1 MTCWKSSHY
10 NIKFDLIYCRIHCG
24 DDVVT
29 SFFSDYDNAMR
40 PGFGKIMLSLNQ
52 SIFITCEG
60 GGRGGAV
67 LKDFYGSHGF
77 QGDEGGIS

>member
-1 MTCWKSSHY
+1 M
-10 NIKFDLIYCRIHCG
+10 
-24 DDVVT
+24 T
-29 SFFSDYDNAMR
+29 SFFSDYDNAVR
-40 PGFGKIMLSLNQ
+40 PSFGKIMLSLNQ

-60 GGRGGAV
+60 GGRGGGAV

>member
-1 MTCWKSSHY
+1 M
-10 NIKFDLIYCRIHCG
+10 
-24 DDVVT
+24 T

-40 PGFGKIMLSLNQ
+40 PDFGKIMLSLNQ

-67 LKDFYGSHGF
+67 LKDFLWITWFS
-77 QGDEGGIS
+77 GGRRRD

>member
-60 GGRGGAV
+60 GGSFEGFFVDHMVFRGT
-67 LKDFYGSHGF
+67 K
-77 QGDEGGIS
+77 EGLVRI

>member
-1 MTCWKSSHY
+1 M
-10 NIKFDLIYCRIHCG
+10 
-24 DDVVT
+24 T
-29 SFFSDYDNAMR
+29 SFFSDYDNAVR

-60 GGRGGAV
+60 GAV

>member
-1 MTCWKSSHY
+1 M
-10 NIKFDLIYCRIHCG
+10 
-24 DDVVT
+24 T

-67 LKDFYGSHGF
+67 LKDFLWITWFS
-77 QGDEGGIS
+77 GGRRRDWSEYKVDC

>member
-1 MTCWKSSHY
+1 M
-10 NIKFDLIYCRIHCG
+10 
-24 DDVVT
+24 T

-60 GGRGGAV
+60 GGRGGG
-67 LKDFYGSHGF
+67 GSFEEFFVDHMVFRGTK
-77 QGDEGGIS
+77 EGLVRI

>member
-1 MTCWKSSHY
+1 M
-10 NIKFDLIYCRIHCG
+10 
-24 DDVVT
+24 T

-60 GGRGGAV
+60 GGRWGAV
-67 LKDFYGSHGF
+67 LKDFLWITWFS
-77 QGDEGGIS
+77 GGRRRD